1 MDCSTWG
8 FLVLHY
14 LWEFAQTHVHWVD
27 DTIQP
32 SHLLLPLLFLPSIFP
47 IVRVFSSESPLCM
60 SNRILLSH
68 KKGRNWVI
76 CRGMNRP
83 RVCHTEWNKLE
94 REKQIPY
101 INTYIA
107 SLVAQ
112 MVKNLPAMWETRVW
126 SLGGEDPLEKEMAT
140 HSSILAWRIPW
151 TEEPS
156 GLLSIRLQ
164 TVRHDWVTKPQSNAY
179 MWNLENWYRWTYFQG
194 KKRDTNMEN
203 GHVDTVGEGEDGTNW
218 ESNIAMYTLPSV
230 K

>member
-8 FLVLHY
+8 FPVLHY

-27 DTIQP
+27 DAIQP

-47 IVRVFSSESPLCM
+47 SIRVFSSESPLCM
-60 SNRILLSH
+60 NNRILLSH

-83 RVCHTEWNKLE
+83 RVCHTEWNKLG

-164 TVRHDWVTKPQSNAY
+164 QSD
-179 MWNLENWYRWTYFQG
+179 MTEWLSHR
-194 KKRDTNMEN
+194 
-203 GHVDTVGEGEDGTNW
+203 
-218 ESNIAMYTLPSV
+218 AMYICGI
-230 K
+230 